1 MTTLIGILLTLAS
14 GLFLYIGALLIYNF
28 SNKDK
33 IISFSIALGLIV
45 LIILNLTHIFPESIE
60 LLGNKFV
67 KIQSYA
73 FLFLMSLLGY
83 VLLKILDKFI
93 PHHSHS
99 SHENKMKHVAYITTV
114 TLFIHNIIEGISL
127 YSASILSIKT
137 GIIFSLGIGV
147 HNIALGITLTG
158 QLFKENN
165 SKKEI
170 IKMLGILV
178 LANLVGAILSILFNI
193 NAENSF
199 ILGIIL
205 AITFGMLIY
214 IIIAELWP
222 SYKASKESTAK
233 VIGLLTGGALM
244 ILTGLF

>member
-1 MTTLIGILLTLAS
+1 MIQLIGILLTVGA

-28 SNKDK
+28 SNKEK

-45 LIILNLTHIFPESIE
+45 LIILNITHILPESIE
-60 LLGNKFV
+60 LLSNKFV
-67 KIQSYA
+67 RIQSYA

-83 VLLKILDKFI
+83 GLLKMLDKFI

-99 SHENKMKHVAYITTV
+99 SHENKMKHVAYITTI
-114 TLFIHNIIEGISL
+114 TLFVHNVVEGISL

-165 SKKEI
+165 SKKEV
-170 IKMLGILV
+170 IKMLGALV
-178 LANLVGAILSILFNI
+178 LANLVGALLSILFNI
-193 NAENSF
+193 KAENSF
-199 ILGIIL
+199 ILGAIL
-205 AITFGMLIY
+205 AITFGMIIY
-214 IIIAELWP
+214 IIIEELWP
-222 SYKASKESTAK
+222 NYKVSRERTAK

-244 ILTGLF
+244 FLTGLL